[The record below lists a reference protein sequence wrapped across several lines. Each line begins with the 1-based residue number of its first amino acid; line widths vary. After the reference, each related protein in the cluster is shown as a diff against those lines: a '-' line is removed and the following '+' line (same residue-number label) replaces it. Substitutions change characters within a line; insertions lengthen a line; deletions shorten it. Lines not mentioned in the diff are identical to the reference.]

1 MKKKI
6 LIINGPNL
14 NLLGQRED
22 DIYGK
27 DTLENIKN
35 ASETKGKSLD
45 LTIDFF
51 QSNNE
56 GEIINKLHEVEEL
69 YDGLIINPAAY
80 THSSIAILDSL
91 RAINKP
97 KIEIHL
103 SNIYSRE
110 EYRKKSI
117 TSEGV
122 NGLICGFG
130 TNSYILGIEAIAKL
144 IYNWLKVMTKID
156 KTDIQNI
163 NLIIK
168 ETNLKGVSKVKI
180 KKNNYEIEI
189 TSESISQGNQISQV
203 IDRPNEKNEKS
214 ESVEE
219 IDNEN
224 IVKSPM
230 VGVAYLSADPN
241 SAPYIKIGQHV
252 KAGDTLLLIEAMKTF
267 NEIKAPRSGIIK
279 KIVVLNSQPVEYGD
293 TLIIFE

>member
-45 LTIDFF
+45 LKIDFF

-56 GEIINKLHEVEEL
+56 GEIINKLHEVEKF

-130 TNSYILGIEAIAKL
+130 ANSYILGIEAIAKL
-144 IYNWLKVMTKID
+144 IYN
-156 KTDIQNI
+156 
-163 NLIIK
+163 
-168 ETNLKGVSKVKI
+168 
-180 KKNNYEIEI
+180 
-189 TSESISQGNQISQV
+189 
-203 IDRPNEKNEKS
+203 
-214 ESVEE
+214 
-219 IDNEN
+219 
-224 IVKSPM
+224 
-230 VGVAYLSADPN
+230 
-241 SAPYIKIGQHV
+241 
-252 KAGDTLLLIEAMKTF
+252 
-267 NEIKAPRSGIIK
+267 
-279 KIVVLNSQPVEYGD
+279 
-293 TLIIFE
+293 